1 MPGELEIQQATQR
14 AEAILLDLAQ
24 AIQDEIRVLVASLD
38 TEEGQLQSTAY
49 NLRAIEDVRRQVRQI
64 AIDQGQTAIA
74 DFLDTELPQ
83 VIQASLAEAG
93 LGEFAPQ
100 ITDDV
105 LDFLDGLEEEVI
117 KSLDDTTGDLARAI
131 RRGIVGGSQT
141 SELLQSVARSLDTTL
156 GRAATAI
163 EGGIR
168 RFNERVTL
176 ETAKDLGFFYVYI
189 GPVWPND
196 SKVRPYCR
204 PRAGKVLTQE
214 QADAAAANVDGRW
227 NCRHDLA
234 PITLDEA
241 RRQGLE
247 FFNGKA

>member
-1 MPGELEIQQATQR
+1 MPGELQIQQATQR
-14 AEAILLDLAQ
+14 TEAILLDLAE
-24 AIQDEIRVLVASLD
+24 AIQDEIRTLVAALD
-38 TEEGQLQSTAY
+38 TKEGKLETTTY
-49 NLRAIEDVRRQVRQI
+49 NLRSIEDVRRQVRQI
-64 AIDQGQTAIA
+64 AIQQGQTAIA
-74 DFLDTELPQ
+74 ELLDTELPDI
-83 VIQASLAEAG
+83 IQASLAEAG
-93 LGEFAPQ
+93 LGDFAPQ

-105 LDFLDGLEEEVI
+105 LDFLDGLEQEVI

-131 RRGIVGGSQT
+131 RRGIIGGSQT
-141 SELLQSVARSLDTTL
+141 SELLEAVARSLDTTL

-176 ETAKDLGFFYVYI
+176 ETARDLGFFYVYI
-189 GPVWPND
+189 GPKD
-196 SKVRPYCR
+196 AKTRKYCE
-204 PRAGKVLTQE
+204 PRVGKVLNQE

-234 PITLDEA
+234 PITLDEIQ
-241 RRQGLE
+241 RQGLE

>member
-1 MPGELEIQQATQR
+1 MPGELQIQQATQR
-14 AEAILLDLAQ
+14 TEAILLDLAE
-24 AIQDEIRVLVASLD
+24 AIQDEIRVLVSSFD
-38 TEEGQLQSTAY
+38 TEQGQLQSTAY
-49 NLRAIEDVRRQVRQI
+49 NLRSIEDVRRQVRQI
-64 AIDQGQTAIA
+64 AIDQGQTVIA
-74 DFLDTELPQ
+74 ELLDTELPDI
-83 VIQASLAEAG
+83 IQASLAEAG

-141 SELLQSVARSLDTTL
+141 SELLDAVAKSLDTTL

-176 ETAKDLGFFYVYI
+176 ETARDLGFLYVYI
-189 GPVWPND
+189 GPED
-196 SKVRPYCR
+196 QKTRPYCQ
-204 PRAGKVLTQE
+204 PRVGKVLTQE
-214 QADAAAANVDGRW
+214 QADAAAANVSGRW

-234 PITLDEA
+234 PITLEEA
-241 RRQGLE
+241 RRQNLE

>member
-1 MPGELEIQQATQR
+1 MPGELQIQQATQR
-14 AEAILLDLAQ
+14 VEAVLLDLAE
-24 AIQDEIRVLVASLD
+24 AIQDEIRTLVAALD
-38 TEEGQLQSTAY
+38 TKEGSLETTKY

-64 AIDQGQTAIA
+64 AIDQGQEVIA
-74 DFLDTELPQ
+74 ELLDTELPDI
-83 VIQASLAEAG
+83 IQASLAEAG
-93 LGEFAPQ
+93 LGDFAPQ

-105 LDFLDGLEEEVI
+105 LDFLDGLEQEVI

-141 SELLQSVARSLDTTL
+141 SELLEAVARSLDTTL

-176 ETAKDLGFFYVYI
+176 ETARDLGFFYVYI
-189 GPVWPND
+189 GPD
-196 SKVRPYCR
+196 DQKTRPYCK
-204 PRAGKVLTQE
+204 PRVGKVLNQE

-234 PITLDEA
+234 PITLDEIQ
-241 RRQGLE
+241 RQGLE
-247 FFNGKA
+247 FFNGKT

>member
-24 AIQDEIRVLVASLD
+24 AIQDEIRLLVASLD
-38 TEEGQLQSTAY
+38 TEQGQLQSTQY

-83 VIQASLAEAG
+83 VIQASLAESG

-105 LDFLDGLEEEVI
+105 LDFLDGLEEEVV

-141 SELLQSVARSLDTTL
+141 SELLDAVARSLDTTL

-189 GPVWPND
+189 GPD
-196 SKVRPYCR
+196 DQKTRPYCQ
-204 PRAGKVLTQE
+204 PRVGKVLTQE
-214 QADAAAANVDGRW
+214 QADAAVANVSGRW

>member
-1 MPGELEIQQATQR
+1 MPGELQIQQATQR
-14 AEAILLDLAQ
+14 TEAILLDLAE
-24 AIQDEIRVLVASLD
+24 AIQDEIRTLVASLD
-38 TEEGQLQSTAY
+38 TDEGSLESTTY
-49 NLRAIEDVRRQVRQI
+49 NLRAIEDVRRQVHQI
-64 AIDQGQTAIA
+64 AIQQGQTAIA
-74 DFLDTELPQ
+74 ELLDTELPDI
-83 VIQASLAEAG
+83 IQASLAEAG
-93 LGEFAPQ
+93 LGDFAPQ

-105 LDFLDGLEEEVI
+105 LDFLDGLEQEVI

-141 SELLQSVARSLDTTL
+141 TELLEAVARSLDTTL

-176 ETAKDLGFFYVYI
+176 ETARDLGFFYVYI
-189 GPVWPND
+189 GPQD
-196 SKVRPYCR
+196 DKTRKYCE
-204 PRAGKVLTQE
+204 PRVGKVLNQE
-214 QADAAAANVDGRW
+214 QADAAAANVSGRW

-234 PITLDEA
+234 PITLDEI
-241 RRQGLE
+241 RREGLE